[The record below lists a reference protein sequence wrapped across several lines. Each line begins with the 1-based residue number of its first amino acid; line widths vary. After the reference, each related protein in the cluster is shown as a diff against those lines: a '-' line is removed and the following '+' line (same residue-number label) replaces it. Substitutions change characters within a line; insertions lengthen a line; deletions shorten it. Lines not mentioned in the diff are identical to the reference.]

1 MVVTDQGKIELAK
14 AILDYVKEHFRYFG
28 VGTSNVPESTPSN
41 DLFSPIEWQRG
52 TGIYRKEV
60 EDIVFDGQNIVFKC
74 KLRFNEFNGDTG
86 SVNIYEVGIFN
97 AKMGGQMLM
106 RVVLPTPEYK
116 SNTIEKTIDVKLKLW

>member
-1 MVVTDQGKIELAK
+1 MITAQGKIELAK
-14 AILDYVKEHFRYFG
+14 AILDYVKEHYRYFG
-28 VGTSNVPESTPSN
+28 VGTSNVSEDTPTN
-41 DLFSPIEWQRG
+41 DLFSPIEWEKG

-97 AKMGGQMLM
+97 SKMGGQMLL
-106 RVVLPTPEYK
+106 RTVFASPVNK
-116 SNTIEKTIDVKLKLW
+116 SNTIERTIDVKLKLW